1 MAILPVLAVGAA
13 VASGLRAT
21 GAAVSALLAVGVAV
35 ALRYP
40 LDVAAARA
48 DIIRWLPLMV
58 EILLI
63 IGGGLVLA
71 ALTTRTGSQ
80 QVLARRLAAAAGTPV
95 VTVLLVVHGITPFAE
110 SVMGFGIGAMIGVPL
125 LLHVGIPPARA
136 AIVSL
141 LGLAAVP
148 WGAMAPGILV
158 AAGMTGLSFQELG
171 VASARLSLLPF
182 VVCGIAGVLVA
193 FGRRARLLWLLAA
206 AGTGIVFW
214 LGVIGANIVA
224 GTPPAGALGALVTI
238 LVVLAARQAQRA
250 FAGRRGHGSAE
261 AAGHA
266 GQGHDGSGSAGR
278 PTGARTDETIAVPGS
293 AAPAPC
299 NSSAAPAASDSSVAE
314 LVRALLPYVVLLG
327 GVLIARA
334 AVHSLPDEALGRYIA
349 SPGLWLA
356 VACLSE
362 YLLHRTELTRRTVRE
377 AGLSAWHSWRV
388 VAPAT
393 ASFVL
398 VGILMVDAGMTAQ
411 IAVAATALGPAY
423 SFFAPTLAGIGGFL
437 TGSNAGANAMFAAPQ
452 AQAAHALGK
461 PVLDFVA
468 MQNVGASLLTM
479 ASPGRVL
486 LAVRMCPPGS
496 VSMRTTTLVLVAI
509 DAVVLVGLGVLAL
522 AM

>member
-1 MAILPVLAVGAA
+1 MGRVLDTLLAALPVLAVAGA
-13 VASGLRAT
+13 VACGLRAT
-21 GAAVSALLAVGVAV
+21 GAAVAGLLAVAGAV
-35 ALRYP
+35 LLRYP

-48 DIIRWLPLMV
+48 DILRWLPLMV

-80 QVLARRLAAAAGTPV
+80 QVLARRLADAAGTPV
-95 VTVLLVVHGITPFAE
+95 VTVLLVVHGITPFSE
-110 SVMGFGIGAMIGVPL
+110 SVMGFGVGAMIGVPL

-171 VASARLSLLPF
+171 VASAKLSLLPF

-193 FGRRARLLWLLAA
+193 FGRAARWTWLLAA
-206 AGTGIVFW
+206 AGTGVVFW
-214 LGVIGANIVA
+214 LGVIGANVVA

-238 LVVLAARQAQRA
+238 LVVLAVRRAQRA
-250 FAGRRGHGSAE
+250 LPGRRDAP
-261 AAGHA
+261 AQVAGHDDVA
-266 GQGHDGSGSAGR
+266 GDRHRD
-278 PTGARTDETIAVPGS
+278 V
-293 AAPAPC
+293 
-299 NSSAAPAASDSSVAE
+299 
-314 LVRALLPYVVLLG
+314 VRAVLPYVALLG
-327 GVLIARA
+327 GVLVARA
-334 AVHSLPDEALGRYIA
+334 AVHSLPDEALGRYVA

-356 VACLSE
+356 IACVVE
-362 YLLHRTELTRRTVRE
+362 YLLHRTELSRRTVRE
-377 AGLSAWHSWRV
+377 AGVASWHSWRV

-398 VGILMVDAGMTAQ
+398 VGILMVDAGMSAQ
-411 IAVAATALGPAY
+411 IASAAATLGPAY
-423 SFFAPTLAGIGGFL
+423 SFFAPTLAAIGGFL

-486 LAVRMCPPGS
+486 LALRMCPPGS
-496 VSMRTTTLVLVAI
+496 TSMRTTTLALVAI
-509 DAVVLVGLGVLAL
+509 DAVVIVGLGVLTL

>member
-1 MAILPVLAVGAA
+1 MGRVLDTLLAALPVLAVGGA

-21 GAAVSALLAVGVAV
+21 GAAVAGLLAVGVAV
-35 ALRYP
+35 LVRYP
-40 LDVAAARA
+40 LDLAATRA
-48 DIIRWLPLMV
+48 DVLRWLPLMI

-63 IGGGLVLA
+63 IGFGLLLA

-110 SVMGFGIGAMIGVPL
+110 SVMGFGVGAMIGVPL
-125 LLHVGIPPARA
+125 LLHIGIPPARA

-158 AAGMTGLSFQELG
+158 AAGMTGLSFQDLG

-182 VVCGIAGVLVA
+182 VICGIAGVLVA
-193 FGRRARLLWLLAA
+193 FGRQARWYWLLAA
-206 AGTGIVFW
+206 AATGTVFCA
-214 LGVIGANIVA
+214 GVIGANVVA

-238 LVVLAARQAQRA
+238 LVVLVVVRVARRVQR
-250 FAGRRGHGSAE
+250 GV
-261 AAGHA
+261 
-266 GQGHDGSGSAGR
+266 
-278 PTGARTDETIAVPGS
+278 GARRAAPSGEPALPTDESHGGS
-293 AAPAPC
+293 RE
-299 NSSAAPAASDSSVAE
+299 V
-314 LVRALLPYVVLLG
+314 VRAVLPYVVLLG
-327 GVLIARA
+327 GVLFARA
-334 AVHSLPDEALGRYIA
+334 AVHSLPDEALGRYVA

-356 VACLSE
+356 FSCLTE
-362 YLLHRTELTRRTVRE
+362 YLLHRRELSGRTLRD
-377 AGLSAWHSWRV
+377 AGVAAWHSWRV

-411 IAVAATALGPAY
+411 IATAATTIGPAY
-423 SFFAPTLAGIGGFL
+423 SFFAPFLAGIGGFL

-452 AQAAHALGK
+452 AQAAQALGK

-496 VSMRTTTLVLVAI
+496 TSMRATTLALVAI
-509 DAVVLVGLGVLAL
+509 DAVVLIGLGVLTL

>member
-1 MAILPVLAVGAA
+1 MGRVLDTLLAVLPVIAVGAA

-21 GAAVSALLAVGVAV
+21 GAAVSGLLAVGVAV
-35 ALRYP
+35 LLRYP
-40 LDVAAARA
+40 LDVVAARA
-48 DIIRWLPLMV
+48 DILRWLPLMI

-80 QVLARRLAAAAGTPV
+80 QVLARRLADAAGTPV

-158 AAGMTGLSFQELG
+158 AAGMTGLSFHELG
-171 VASARLSLLPF
+171 VASAKLSLLPF
-182 VVCGIAGVLVA
+182 VICGIAGVLVA
-193 FGRRARLLWLLAA
+193 FGRATHGTWLVAA
-206 AGTGIVFW
+206 AGTGTVFCG
-214 LGVIGANIVA
+214 GVIGANIVA

-238 LVVLAARQAQRA
+238 LVVLAARRLQHRVC
-250 FAGRRGHGSAE
+250 GSARDDVT
-261 AAGHA
+261 
-266 GQGHDGSGSAGR
+266 DGDAPGVAVAPGDR
-278 PTGARTDETIAVPGS
+278 HRDVARAV
-293 AAPAPC
+293 
-299 NSSAAPAASDSSVAE
+299 
-314 LVRALLPYVVLLG
+314 LPYVVLLG
-327 GVLIARA
+327 GVLVARA
-334 AVHSLPDEALGRYIA
+334 AVHSLPDEALGRYVA

-356 VACLSE
+356 VSCLTE
-362 YLLHRTELTRRTVRE
+362 YLLHRTELSRRTVRE
-377 AGLSAWHSWRV
+377 AGVAAWHSWRV

-398 VGILMVDAGMTAQ
+398 VGILMVDAGMTTQ
-411 IAVAATALGPAY
+411 IAAAATTIGPAY
-423 SFFAPTLAGIGGFL
+423 SFFAPALAGLGGFL

-452 AQAAHALGK
+452 GQAAQALGK

-496 VSMRTTTLVLVAI
+496 TSMRTTTLALVAI
-509 DAVVLVGLGVLAL
+509 DALVIAALGVLTL

>member
-1 MAILPVLAVGAA
+1 MGRVLDTLLAVLPVIAVGVA

-21 GAAVSALLAVGVAV
+21 GAAVSGLLAVGVAV
-35 ALRYP
+35 LLRFP
-40 LDVAAARA
+40 LDVVAARA
-48 DIIRWLPLMV
+48 DILRWLPLMI

-63 IGGGLVLA
+63 IGFGLLLA

-110 SVMGFGIGAMIGVPL
+110 SVMGFGVGAMIGVPL
-125 LLHVGIPPARA
+125 LLHIGIPPARA

-141 LGLAAVP
+141 LGLVAVP

-158 AAGMTGLSFQELG
+158 AAGMTGLSFQDLG

-182 VVCGIAGVLVA
+182 VICGIAGVLVA
-193 FGRRARLLWLLAA
+193 FGRQARWYWLLAA
-206 AGTGIVFW
+206 TATGIVFCG
-214 LGVIGANIVA
+214 GVIGANVVA

-238 LVVLAARQAQRA
+238 LVVLAVVL
-250 FAGRRGHGSAE
+250 
-261 AAGHA
+261 
-266 GQGHDGSGSAGR
+266 
-278 PTGARTDETIAVPGS
+278 GARRLGGSRGLRGDAGARRDAPAGDPDATDEPLGGHREIWLAV
-293 AAPAPC
+293 
-299 NSSAAPAASDSSVAE
+299 
-314 LVRALLPYVVLLG
+314 LPYAVLLG
-327 GVLIARA
+327 GVLLARA
-334 AVHSLPDEALGRYIA
+334 AVHSLPDEALGRYVA

-356 VACLSE
+356 FACLTE
-362 YLLHRTELTRRTVRE
+362 YLLHRGDLSRATVRE
-377 AGLSAWHSWRV
+377 AGVAAWHSWRV

-398 VGILMVDAGMTAQ
+398 VGILMVDAGMSAQ
-411 IAVAATALGPAY
+411 IAAAAREIGPAY
-423 SFFAPTLAGIGGFL
+423 SFFAPVLAGVGGFL

-452 AQAAHALGK
+452 AQAAQALGK
-461 PVLDFVA
+461 PVLDVVA

-496 VSMRTTTLVLVAI
+496 TSMRATTLALVAI
-509 DAVVLVGLGVLAL
+509 DAVVLLGLGVLTL